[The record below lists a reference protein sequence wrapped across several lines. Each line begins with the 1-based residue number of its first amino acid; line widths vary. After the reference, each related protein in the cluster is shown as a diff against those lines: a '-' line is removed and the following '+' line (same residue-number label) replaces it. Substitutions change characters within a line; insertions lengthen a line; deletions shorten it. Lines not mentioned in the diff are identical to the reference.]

1 MPFGTLAGE
10 VGRSWGR
17 VKLYLCLLFDSA
29 NHVRSIEKIEAA
41 EDDAARAEAA
51 RLVRALPQII
61 GYELWKEGR
70 KIAADFATFS

>member
-1 MPFGTLAGE
+1 
-10 VGRSWGR
+10 

-41 EDDAARAEAA
+41 ADDVARAEAA
-51 RLVRALPQII
+51 RLVRALPQMI

-70 KIAADFATFS
+70 KIASDFATFS